1 MDALTWGSYDA
12 EGLNHCGASSTML
25 QRCILVLA
33 ATIFASAGYA
43 AETQRAASAELGFYN
58 SQSLEDCMAI
68 WDPLTHMT
76 KAQWRTT
83 CDRIRA
89 ERLPYLEEMQA
100 D

>member
-1 MDALTWGSYDA
+1 M
-12 EGLNHCGASSTML
+12 ML
-25 QRCILVLA
+25 QRWIVVLA
-33 ATIFASAGYA
+33 ATLLAPSGYA
-43 AETQRAASAELGFYN
+43 TETEKTESAELGFYN
-58 SQSLEDCMAI
+58 SQSLEDCMAM

-89 ERLPYLEEMQA
+89 ERLPYLEERHV

>member
-1 MDALTWGSYDA
+1 MMPPRYLLAL
-12 EGLNHCGASSTML
+12 
-25 QRCILVLA
+25 
-33 ATIFASAGYA
+33 ATTLLSPAGYA
-43 AETQRAASAELGFYN
+43 AETGKAASSAPAELGFYN
-58 SQSLEDCMAI
+58 SQSIEDCMAM

-89 ERLPYLEEMQA
+89 ERLPYLEGKHV